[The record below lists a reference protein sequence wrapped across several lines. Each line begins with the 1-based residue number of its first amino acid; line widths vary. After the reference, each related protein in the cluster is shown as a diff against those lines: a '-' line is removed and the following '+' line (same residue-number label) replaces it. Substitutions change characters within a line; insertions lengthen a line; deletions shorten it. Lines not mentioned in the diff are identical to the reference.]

1 MNVTV
6 MVNCMLMNM
15 DYALVTNA
23 SVKDTMKV
31 SDNTNIGLPLRN
43 LLGLISAIVVGAW
56 FAFGV
61 IERLNQLETKNQ
73 LFEQDLLEASIQK
86 PIDQEQFMLLE
97 HIAEQVEKLEQ
108 NQEQN
113 MTNKV
118 NIERL
123 QQDVE
128 RLRIDV
134 EKLKDS
140 VRANIGKLNGTH

>member
-1 MNVTV
+1 
-6 MVNCMLMNM
+6 
-15 DYALVTNA
+15 
-23 SVKDTMKV
+23 MKIN
-31 SDNTNIGLPLRN
+31 DNTNIGLPLRN
-43 LLGLISAIVVGAW
+43 LLMLVSSIVVGAW

-61 IERLNQLETKNQ
+61 IERLNRLETKNQ

-97 HIAEQVEKLEQ
+97 HIAAQVEKLEKT
-108 NQEQN
+108 QEQN

-123 QQDVE
+123 QQDIAKILV
-128 RLRIDV
+128 DV

-140 VRANIGKLNGTH
+140 VRANLGKLNGNH

>member
-1 MNVTV
+1 MSIKI
-6 MVNCMLMNM
+6 
-15 DYALVTNA
+15 D
-23 SVKDTMKV
+23 
-31 SDNTNIGLPLRN
+31 DNTSIGLPLRN
-43 LLGLISAIVVGAW
+43 LIGLVAAVIVGAW

-73 LFEQDLLEASIQK
+73 LFEQDLLEASVQK

-97 HIAEQVEKLEQ
+97 HIAAQVEKLEKT
-108 NQEQN
+108 QEQN

-123 QQDVE
+123 KKDIDKI
-128 RLRIDV
+128 LIDV

-140 VRANIGKLNGTH
+140 VRANLGKLNG